1 MTSDLHLCKAKCHE
15 LPKGFCIWTKI
26 NTEGGESKNR
36 LRSYIINIWNLIYV
50 CLLFIFTVIKDNKAM
65 IPLLPLPHKNEILC
79 CIGWIISLSE
89 LSEHFEMSYF
99 PLWII
104 RTFWNELFP
113 FMTYLQFIQ
122 EKAYITFSGLYAFVH
137 YKLSSP
143 PFYWFYWKNSEREI
157 THFKMF
163 W

>member
-1 MTSDLHLCKAKCHE
+1 VLHVHFNLNFETVNVFFNVVWTCAYYLIRTFWNE
-15 LPKGFCIWTKI
+15 LFPFL
-26 NTEGGESKNR
+26 N
-36 LRSYIINIWNLIYV
+36 YQNILKWV
-50 CLLFIFTVIKDNKAM
+50 
-65 IPLLPLPHKNEILC
+65 
-79 CIGWIISLSE
+79 ISLSE

-143 PFYWFYWKNSEREI
+143 PFYWFYWKSSLDHWYQPHW
-157 THFKMF
+157 TMLHKY
-163 W
+163 